1 MKKRLFKRE
10 IRLALEAMA
19 KGKAPGPNGI
29 IVEFFLSMWLVIGRE
44 YTKMIIHD
52 AILNDYFPHNF
63 TRVLMQVIS
72 QDQSAFLP
80 FSEMHIRMM
89 KVFIHGASVSNSGEW
104 KSLQGLCDRKRGVAG
119 MHVGPLFV
127 PNSGGG
133 QC

>member
-10 IRLALEAMA
+10 IQLALEAKA
-19 KGKAPGPNGI
+19 KGKAPGPNGR

-44 YTKMIIHD
+44 YTKMMIHD

-80 FSEMHIRMM
+80 FRYILNNILLTHETITWA
-89 KVFIHGASVSNSGEW
+89 KKFKQPPVFFKLDFSKASN
-104 KSLQGLCDRKRGVAG
+104 KI
-119 MHVGPLFV
+119 
-127 PNSGGG
+127 N
-133 QC
+133 